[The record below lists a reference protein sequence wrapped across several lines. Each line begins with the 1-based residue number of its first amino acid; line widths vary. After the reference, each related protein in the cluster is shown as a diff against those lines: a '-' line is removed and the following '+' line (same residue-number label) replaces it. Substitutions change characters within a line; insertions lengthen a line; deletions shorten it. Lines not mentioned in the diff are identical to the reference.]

1 MLHSERNYPCFYKK
15 ATGAN
20 VLDRFRISYDNEV
33 IQRSLPETSHVFP
46 SGWCFPCSPRED
58 PPPHLPLL
66 NHLPLP
72 IVGSDPVLTMSKSQS
87 FLRSPQCTRQQIS
100 EQDTENHSSLHS
112 HSNLVERHPE
122 DPASLSDWHVCLET
136 LIGQWVLPLL
146 NVTVCFLSK
155 ARPFPDLWSPFQL
168 ISICACPGGRI
179 HHSSSGYSAAS
190 SSPLWAMIL
199 TSDLAWTFL
208 IALAFFFL
216 KSRWVASIAHYSSC
230 IVGINLTQEWKGAQA
245 INIKKEF

>member
-1 MLHSERNYPCFYKK
+1 
-15 ATGAN
+15 
-20 VLDRFRISYDNEV
+20 
-33 IQRSLPETSHVFP
+33 
-46 SGWCFPCSPRED
+46 
-58 PPPHLPLL
+58 
-66 NHLPLP
+66 
-72 IVGSDPVLTMSKSQS
+72 MSKSQS

-112 HSNLVERHPE
+112 HSDLVERHPE

-146 NVTVCFLSK
+146 NVNVCFLSK
-155 ARPFPDLWSPFQL
+155 AGPFPDLWSPFQL

-190 SSPLWAMIL
+190 FSPLWAMIL
-199 TSDLAWTFL
+199 TSDLAWTFF

-216 KSRWVASIAHYSSC
+216 KSRWVASISHYSSC
-230 IVGINLTQEWKGAQA
+230 IVGINLTQEWKGGQA